1 MSAWLHLRW
10 MRDTPGNSLIAVR
23 GKRGGWK
30 RELDDRR
37 ATRTTNLIEREGQR
51 ERERRWKLESE
62 KGEGEREREGYSQLC
77 FERSRN
83 TSCLSLSFVPL
94 HLLHPPPPP
103 RPAISSPFRD
113 VCNRFE
119 RLERPREPTRASAFS
134 ACITVSPRS
143 SRSSRVA
150 RGIQLPITRLHGPKK
165 RELGMLCQRFPR
177 SSPRLHVPLHSH
189 SSSLGESIAS
199 MVFKNR
205 WISMTYKIYRFSLV
219 ITGGRIRRNEC
230 RRFQFP
236 PVFFFF

>member
-1 MSAWLHLRW
+1 MKA
-10 MRDTPGNSLIAVR
+10 
-23 GKRGGWK
+23 
-30 RELDDRR
+30 
-37 ATRTTNLIEREGQR
+37 R
-51 ERERRWKLESE
+51 ERKGRRR
-62 KGEGEREREGYSQLC
+62 EREREGYSQLC

-94 HLLHPPPPP
+94 HLLHPPSPP

-165 RELGMLCQRFPR
+165 RELGMLCFPR

-236 PVFFFF
+236 PVFFFFLNFI